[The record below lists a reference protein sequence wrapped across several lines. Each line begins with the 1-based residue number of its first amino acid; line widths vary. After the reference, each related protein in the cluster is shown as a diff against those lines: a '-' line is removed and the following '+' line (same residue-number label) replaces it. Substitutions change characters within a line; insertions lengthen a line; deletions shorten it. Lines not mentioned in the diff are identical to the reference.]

1 MANSYLSVAS
11 IAQEALPLLLDNMA
25 MLPIVHRGF
34 DGEFSRPYQKGDT
47 IQIEKPQNFSTVDGT
62 SDISSSFQ
70 DITETAVNLTLN
82 QQRSVPIKIT
92 SKDLTL
98 SVKDFT
104 RKFTA
109 GAVGALGTYVN
120 QSLLGLY
127 KDIPYYYGTSG
138 TTPSTLSDLAGS
150 RKILQDNKA
159 PADMRSL
166 VMDNAAEASFLK
178 LDSLVEVDKSGI
190 NSALRDAALGRVY
203 GINMYADSDLKDTNT
218 HTAGG
223 YTALDDV
230 TITTGAAGATSIV
243 LTSAAGTSTAKLLE
257 GDIFTLD
264 GNQYVVTADTADAV
278 AGVVTVGIYPALPV
292 AFGAM
297 TSVAVT
303 FADET
308 AGGHVANLMFQK
320 NAFALGM
327 APLAKPV
334 GGAESAVVSY
344 KGMSIRVVM
353 DYLPNTDISIMRFDV
368 LYGVKTLYPELAV
381 RLLG

>member
-1 MANSYLSVAS
+1 MANSYLSVSS

-62 SDISSSFQ
+62 ADISSSFQ

-127 KDIPYYYGTSG
+127 SDIPYYYGTSG
-138 TTPSTLSDLAGS
+138 TTISTLNDLASS

-159 PADMRSL
+159 PADMRSF
-166 VMDNAAEASFLK
+166 VMDNAAEASLLK

-218 HTAGG
+218 HTAGTF
-223 YTALDDV
+223 TAV
-230 TITTGAAGATSIV
+230 TTPLTNGSIAAAATT
-243 LTSAAGTSTAKLLE
+243 L
-257 GDIFTLD
+257 TLD
-264 GNQYVVTADTADAV
+264 GGSGTETLLVGDILKIGSQQYTVTANAAAV
-278 AGVVTVGIYPALPV
+278 GGAISVSVYPAVP
-292 AFGAM
+292 ATIADG
-297 TSVAVT
+297 TAVV
-303 FADET
+303 FPDKT

-381 RLLG
+381 RVLG